1 MNKLSIVDKF
11 IAAGL
16 LLTAVAPIAFVGF
29 IALSSQDAASQTL
42 QGRDETLLPYQ
53 QCMDKCKIHYER
65 GVNEGMRQAA
75 EYCLVYGGF
84 VTEDA
89 DGMRINVKC
98 SVIIE

>member
-1 MNKLSIVDKF
+1 MKKATQLIVP
-11 IAAGL
+11 ALTGSL
-16 LLTAVAPIAFVGF
+16 LLIAIGAYV
-29 IALSSQDAASQTL
+29 SAA
-42 QGRDETLLPYQ
+42 GRDETLLPYQ

-84 VTEDA
+84 ITEDA